1 MLLLYILIV
10 ESWDYTRISPCS
22 TYIFFCKCTLFDRL
36 RMSIC
41 EFVVSPLKW
50 RANHFACA
58 KHIHYPI
65 NRRSQFKHEQ
75 TPLYNHANYYIN
87 ILKYF
92 FFFLNVRKN
101 LPRAITHAEIN
112 TRQVTNLR
120 LTSVRKKKDIK
131 KGKKCKFPSITNTKC
146 RKKKSLITSAM
157 HNRYSS

>member
-1 MLLLYILIV
+1 MPAYTYSCNSMLLLYILIV

-87 ILKYF
+87 ILKSF
-92 FFFLNVRKN
+92 FFFKCTQES
-101 LPRAITHAEIN
+101 PASHN
-112 TRQVTNLR
+112 TCRNQYKASHQSAVNICTQ
-120 LTSVRKKKDIK
+120 KKRYK
-131 KGKKCKFPSITNTKC
+131 KGEKMQIPLHYK
-146 RKKKSLITSAM
+146 
-157 HNRYSS
+157 H